1 MLNEWMDLGTLT
13 ILSIFYLFTFARV
26 QSNFFDKYLE
36 EKNAAILIVFGSS
49 LLAAGINLNH
59 ISDTSSDAMRF
70 LISQNEWAKALG
82 FALLFFAGMWIF
94 SYVLFRI
101 TFFITGFLTPES
113 ELNEL
118 RKNNIEI
125 ALIHAIIILVLSF
138 VLAPAITRV
147 ASHFVPYPTLP
158 F

>member
-125 ALIHAIIILVLSF
+125 ALVHAIIILVLSF
-138 VLAPAITRV
+138 VLAPAITRL

>member
-26 QSNFFDKYLE
+26 QSNFFDKYLV

-70 LISQNEWAKALG
+70 LISQNEWAKAIG

-94 SYVLFRI
+94 SYVLFRV

-125 ALIHAIIILVLSF
+125 ALVHAIIILVLSF

>member
-70 LISQNEWAKALG
+70 LISQNDWAKALG

-94 SYVLFRI
+94 SYLLFRI

-125 ALIHAIIILVLSF
+125 ALVHAIIILVLSF

>member
-36 EKNAAILIVFGSS
+36 QKNAAILIVFGSS

-70 LISQNEWAKALG
+70 LISQNEWAKAIG

-147 ASHFVPYPTLP
+147 ASHFVPYPNLP

>member
-49 LLAAGINLNH
+49 LIAAGINLNH

-70 LISQNEWAKALG
+70 LISQNEWAKAIG
-82 FALLFFAGMWIF
+82 FALAFFAGMWIF
-94 SYVLFRI
+94 SYLLFRI

>member
-36 EKNAAILIVFGSS
+36 EKNAAILLVFGSS

-70 LISQNEWAKALG
+70 LISQNEWAKAIG
-82 FALLFFAGMWIF
+82 FALLFFAGMWVF

>member
-70 LISQNEWAKALG
+70 LISQNEWAKAIG

-94 SYVLFRI
+94 SYILFRV

-125 ALIHAIIILVLSF
+125 ALVHAIIILVLSF

>member
-59 ISDTSSDAMRF
+59 ISDTRSDAMRF
-70 LISQNEWAKALG
+70 LISQNEWAKAIG

-125 ALIHAIIILVLSF
+125 ALVHAIIILVLSF

>member
-1 MLNEWMDLGTLT
+1 MLNEWVDLGTLT
-13 ILSIFYLFTFARV
+13 ILSIFYLFSFARV

-49 LLAAGINLNH
+49 LLAAGINLSH

-70 LISQNEWAKALG
+70 LLSQNDCARSFG
-82 FALLFFAGMWIF
+82 FALAFFAGMWIF
-94 SYVLFRI
+94 SYLLFRI
-101 TFFITGFLTPES
+101 TFLITGFLTPES

-125 ALIHAIIILVLSF
+125 ALVHAIIILVLSF
-138 VLAPAITRV
+138 VLAPAMTRI

>member
-36 EKNAAILIVFGSS
+36 QKNAAILIVFGSS

-70 LISQNEWAKALG
+70 LISQNEWAKAIG

>member
-1 MLNEWMDLGTLT
+1 M
-13 ILSIFYLFTFARV
+13 
-26 QSNFFDKYLE
+26 E

-70 LISQNEWAKALG
+70 LISQNEWAKAIG

-125 ALIHAIIILVLSF
+125 ALVHAIIILVLSF

>member
-70 LISQNEWAKALG
+70 LISQNEWAKAIG
-82 FALLFFAGMWIF
+82 FALLFFVGMWIF

-125 ALIHAIIILVLSF
+125 ALVHAIIILVLSF

>member
-36 EKNAAILIVFGSS
+36 EKNAAILSVFGSS

-70 LISQNEWAKALG
+70 LISQNEWAKAIG

-94 SYVLFRI
+94 SYVLFRV

-125 ALIHAIIILVLSF
+125 ALVHAIIILVLSF

>member
-1 MLNEWMDLGTLT
+1 MDLGTLT

-70 LISQNEWAKALG
+70 LISQNEWAKAIG

-125 ALIHAIIILVLSF
+125 DLVHAIIILVLSF

-147 ASHFVPYPTLP
+147 ASHFVPYTTLP

>member
-70 LISQNEWAKALG
+70 LISQNEWAKAIG
-82 FALLFFAGMWIF
+82 FALAFFAGMWIF

>member
-70 LISQNEWAKALG
+70 LISQNEWAKAIG
-82 FALLFFAGMWIF
+82 FALLFFAGMWVF

-125 ALIHAIIILVLSF
+125 ALVHAIIILVLSF

>member
-70 LISQNEWAKALG
+70 LISQNEWAKAIG

-125 ALIHAIIILVLSF
+125 ALVHAIIILVLSF
-138 VLAPAITRV
+138 VLAPAITRG

>member
-1 MLNEWMDLGTLT
+1 MLTEWMDLGTLT

-70 LISQNEWAKALG
+70 LISQNEWAKAIG

-94 SYVLFRI
+94 SYLLFRI

-125 ALIHAIIILVLSF
+125 ALVHAIIILVLSF

>member
-70 LISQNEWAKALG
+70 LISQNEWAKAIG
-82 FALLFFAGMWIF
+82 FALLFFAGMWVF

-101 TFFITGFLTPES
+101 IFFITGFLTPES
-113 ELNEL
+113 EINEL

-125 ALIHAIIILVLSF
+125 ALVHAIIILVLSF
-138 VLAPAITRV
+138 VLAPAITRI

>member
-59 ISDTSSDAMRF
+59 ISDTSSDATRF
-70 LISQNEWAKALG
+70 LISQNEWAKAIG

-125 ALIHAIIILVLSF
+125 ALVHAIIILVLSF
-138 VLAPAITRV
+138 VLAPAITRI

>member
-1 MLNEWMDLGTLT
+1 M
-13 ILSIFYLFTFARV
+13 
-26 QSNFFDKYLE
+26 
-36 EKNAAILIVFGSS
+36 
-49 LLAAGINLNH
+49 
-59 ISDTSSDAMRF
+59 
-70 LISQNEWAKALG
+70 
-82 FALLFFAGMWIF
+82 LFFAGMWIF
-94 SYVLFRI
+94 SYVLFRV

-125 ALIHAIIILVLSF
+125 ALVHAIIILVLSF

-147 ASHFVPYPTLP
+147 AYHFVPYPTLP

>member
-125 ALIHAIIILVLSF
+125 ALVHAIIILVLSF

>member
-70 LISQNEWAKALG
+70 LISQNEWAKAIG

-94 SYVLFRI
+94 SYVLFRV

-125 ALIHAIIILVLSF
+125 ALVHAIIILVLSF

>member
-70 LISQNEWAKALG
+70 LISRNEWTKAIG

>member
-70 LISQNEWAKALG
+70 LISKNEWAKAIG

-94 SYVLFRI
+94 SYVLFRV

-125 ALIHAIIILVLSF
+125 ALVHAIIILVLSF

>member
-70 LISQNEWAKALG
+70 LLSQNQWTKALG

-113 ELNEL
+113 ELKEL

-125 ALIHAIIILVLSF
+125 ALVHAIIILVLSF

>member
-70 LISQNEWAKALG
+70 LISQNEWAKAIG
-82 FALLFFAGMWIF
+82 FALAFFAGMWIF
-94 SYVLFRI
+94 SYLLFRI

>member
-36 EKNAAILIVFGSS
+36 EKNAAILIVFGFS

-70 LISQNEWAKALG
+70 LISQNEWAKAIG

-125 ALIHAIIILVLSF
+125 ALVHAIIILVLSF

>member
-36 EKNAAILIVFGSS
+36 EKNAAILTVFGSS

-70 LISQNEWAKALG
+70 LISQNEWAKAIG

-125 ALIHAIIILVLSF
+125 ALVHAIIILVLSF

>member
-1 MLNEWMDLGTLT
+1 MLTEWMDLGTLT

-70 LISQNEWAKALG
+70 LISQNEWAKAIG

-94 SYVLFRI
+94 SYVLFRV

-125 ALIHAIIILVLSF
+125 ALVHAIIILVLSF

>member
-70 LISQNEWAKALG
+70 LISQNEWPKAIG

-94 SYVLFRI
+94 SYLLFRI

-125 ALIHAIIILVLSF
+125 ALVHAIIILVLSF

>member
-1 MLNEWMDLGTLT
+1 MLNEWMDLVTLT

-70 LISQNEWAKALG
+70 LISQNEWAKAIG

-125 ALIHAIIILVLSF
+125 ALVHAIIILVLSF

>member
-59 ISDTSSDAMRF
+59 ISETSSDAMRF
-70 LISQNEWAKALG
+70 LISQNEWAKAIG

-125 ALIHAIIILVLSF
+125 ALVHAIIILVLSF
-138 VLAPAITRV
+138 VLAPAITRL

>member
-1 MLNEWMDLGTLT
+1 LGRSWSHLW
-13 ILSIFYLFTFARV
+13 L
-26 QSNFFDKYLE
+26 KC
-36 EKNAAILIVFGSS
+36 AI
-49 LLAAGINLNH
+49 AGQH
-59 ISDTSSDAMRF
+59 IPAC
-70 LISQNEWAKALG
+70 

-94 SYVLFRI
+94 SYVLFRV

-125 ALIHAIIILVLSF
+125 ALVHAIIILVLSF

-147 ASHFVPYPTLP
+147 AYHFVPYPTLP

>member
-70 LISQNEWAKALG
+70 LISQNEWAKAIG

-94 SYVLFRI
+94 SYLLFRI